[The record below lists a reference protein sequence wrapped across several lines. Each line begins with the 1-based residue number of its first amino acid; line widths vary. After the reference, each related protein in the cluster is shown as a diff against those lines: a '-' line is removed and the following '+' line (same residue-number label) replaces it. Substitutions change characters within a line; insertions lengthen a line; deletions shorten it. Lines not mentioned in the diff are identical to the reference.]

1 MYCIPGVFGQR
12 CKCFSFFLF
21 SFIVLSG
28 APTPIHPQAWS
39 GVLDPTR
46 AIDWSEA
53 GIPGGVPNRTT
64 NCATLNAATY
74 GNGSSDATS
83 AIHSALSSC
92 HAGQV
97 VLLSAG
103 TFLVKGNIQVPANVT
118 LRGAG
123 ANQTIL
129 EAHNTSGAAVC
140 RYPGDQPY
148 DAG

>member
-12 CKCFSFFLF
+12 CKCFSLFLF
-21 SFIVLSG
+21 SIIVLFG

-53 GIPGGVPNRTT
+53 GIPGGIPNRTP

-74 GNGSSDATS
+74 GNGSSDDTS

-92 HAGQV
+92 HARQG
-97 VLLSAG
+97 VLLSAR
-103 TFLVKGNIQVPANVT
+103 TLLVKASMLVRAHEP
-118 LRGAG
+118 LRG
-123 ANQTIL
+123 
-129 EAHNTSGAAVC
+129 E
-140 RYPGDQPY
+140 
-148 DAG
+148 